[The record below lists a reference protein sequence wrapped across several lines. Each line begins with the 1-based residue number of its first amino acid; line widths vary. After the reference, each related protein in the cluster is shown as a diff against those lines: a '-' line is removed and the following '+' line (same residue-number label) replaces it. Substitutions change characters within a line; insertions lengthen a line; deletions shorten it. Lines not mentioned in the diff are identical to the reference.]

1 MVRQGESVESDLDDE
16 SEEEDI
22 EDNEDVL
29 IRGTFNGLFG
39 EVVGS
44 GGEGG
49 GLGDEVEN
57 SIGVG

>member
-1 MVRQGESVESDLDDE
+1 MTSQRRRILR
-16 SEEEDI
+16 I
-22 EDNEDVL
+22 LRIMRTVL

-49 GLGDEVEN
+49 GLGDEV
-57 SIGVG
+57 